1 MSTRRATR
9 DDVARLAGTSTAVV
23 SYVLNDGPRNVS
35 TERRKRVLAAV
46 AQLGYHPNAMAR
58 SLAATQTKTLGMIVP
73 NISNA
78 YFAELA
84 LAVEEA
90 ATARG
95 LLLFLGNSNEDV
107 VREKAYVSS
116 FIEQRVDGI
125 VMIGV
130 ALSPAFETAMEAG
143 IPVVIVDRDIR
154 STRAATVS
162 IDHRAAAR
170 AATEHLLE
178 HGHVR
183 IGCLAGPEDQPVA
196 QERFAGWFEALASAG
211 VDATEQ
217 LVVRSKFAI
226 DAAEEAVAALGARVV
241 PARSTAV
248 VASSDEQ
255 ARGLLLAMVATAV
268 RLPEDVAIVSID
280 GTREGLYTVP
290 SLTSVQQPFAALAD
304 AALDAL
310 EADNGGGEHST
321 VPFGFKTGASCGC
334 LPGRSSSSYGRN

>member
-1 MSTRRATR
+1 
-9 DDVARLAGTSTAVV
+9 VARLAKTSTAVV

-35 TERRKRVLAAV
+35 AERRKRVLDAV

-58 SLAATQTKTLGMIVP
+58 SLAATQTRTLGMIVP

-84 LAVEEA
+84 LAVEEE

-95 LLLFLGNSNEDV
+95 LLLFLGNSNEDIH
-107 VREKAYVSS
+107 REEAYVSS

-130 ALSPAFETAMEAG
+130 ALSSAFETAMDAG

-178 HGHVR
+178 HGHSR
-183 IGCLAGPEDQPVA
+183 IGCVAGPEGQPVA
-196 QERFAGWFEALASAG
+196 QERFAGWREALESRGIDPA
-211 VDATEQ
+211 VQ
-217 LVVRSKFAI
+217 LVIRSEFAI

-241 PARSTAV
+241 PARATAM

-255 ARGLLLAMVATAV
+255 ARGLLLALVAAAV

-290 SLTSVQQPFAALAD
+290 SLTSVQQPFAALAN
-304 AALDAL
+304 AAL
-310 EADNGGGEHST
+310 EALVEGDAGEGHST

-334 LPGRSSSSYGRN
+334 LPARSSSSYGRN